1 MSFVDKAVIITGSS
15 SGIGQASSLLFAKK
29 GANITIHGQNAEKLQ
44 RAVKLLQSLGIPDS
58 TFLSV
63 CGPIESES
71 VQKRLIDETVEKF
84 GRVDV
89 LVNNAGLTN
98 RNDLEPNALENFD
111 HVMNV
116 NVRAVISLTRLA
128 VPELSKT
135 KGAVVN
141 VSSAA
146 GHQTAPSFT
155 PYCLSKAA
163 LDHYTRN
170 AAVEYAPLG
179 IRVNC
184 VSPGF
189 ALTSISEHYGVR
201 SDQMESFFKS
211 YVDQNVPL
219 GRFAKPEE
227 IGNCILF
234 LASPKS
240 SYITGAN
247 LYVDGGMTAGRPAEK
262 KAE

>member
-44 RAVKLLQSLGIPDS
+44 RAVELRQSLGIADS
-58 TFLSV
+58 KFLSV
-63 CGPIESES
+63 CGPIENES
-71 VQKRLIDETVEKF
+71 VQKRLIDKTVAKF

-128 VPELSKT
+128 IPELSKT

-146 GHQTAPSFT
+146 GHQTAPLFT

-179 IRVNC
+179 IR
-184 VSPGF
+184 PRF
-189 ALTSISEHYGVR
+189 RAHEHKR
-201 SDQMESFFKS
+201 
-211 YVDQNVPL
+211 

-227 IGNCILF
+227 IGNSILF

-262 KAE
+262 KVE